1 MNIHEAVHASYEDV
15 AYVGRPNH
23 HSHPS
28 RLAAI
33 ARLFGVAAPDP
44 ATARVLEVGCGDGAN
59 LLPMALAHPRARF
72 TGLDPSK
79 LLMSRARA
87 IAGDLGLANVEL
99 VEQDLRALDPRHG
112 PYDYVVAHGFYSWV
126 PPDVRD
132 AMLRVAGARLAPG
145 GLAFVSYNVL
155 PGSHLRRV
163 MWDAFRFGLPP
174 SSTGAARVEAA
185 RELAGELVDA
195 WSRSGRVSPQLAAEF
210 ADLPGRTESAIAH
223 DDLSP
228 VNDAVHVTRF
238 ARHAAGHGLA
248 FLAEAEPS
256 TMAATGLPPRL
267 QQEIARSDPLAREQ
281 WLDFA
286 RVRKFR
292 QSILARAPDVAQAR
306 FTPAAIDGLQLSAST
321 TYVQERERGR
331 ESAGDP
337 LLDLLVDAY
346 PATLPAVA
354 IVERLAAAGRTP
366 GQAREAMVRCVFA
379 GSVDPYALPL
389 APAPVAG
396 DRPTAFPF
404 ARWQA
409 ARREIL
415 TNLRH
420 EGVRLDDDVA
430 FALLAGCDGTRDR
443 QALAALVPAGAGPVG
458 EVVDHYLE
466 RFALAALLID

>member
-1 MNIHEAVHASYEDV
+1 MNVHEAIHAAYEDV

-33 ARLFGVAAPDP
+33 ARLFGIAAPDP

-59 LLPMALAHPRARF
+59 LLPMALVHPHARF
-72 TGLDPSK
+72 TGLDPSTR
-79 LLMSRARA
+79 LMMRART

-99 VEQDLRALDPRHG
+99 VEQDLRTLDPRQG
-112 PYDYVVAHGFYSWV
+112 PYDYIIAHGFYSWV
-126 PPDVRD
+126 PEDVRD
-132 AMLRVAGARLAPG
+132 ALFRVARARLAPG
-145 GLAFVSYNVL
+145 GLVYASYNLL
-155 PGSHLRRV
+155 PGGNLRRV
-163 MWDAFRFGLPP
+163 MVDAFRFGLPP
-174 SSTGAARVEAA
+174 SARGAERVVAARQ
-185 RELAGELVDA
+185 LADELVDA
-195 WSRSGRVSPQLAAEF
+195 WSRSDRVSPHLAAEF
-210 ADLPGRTESAIAH
+210 ADLSTRTESAIAH
-223 DDLSP
+223 DELSP
-228 VNDAVHVTRF
+228 VNHAVYVTRF
-238 ARHAAGHGLA
+238 IRHAGAHGLG
-248 FLAEAEPS
+248 FVAEAEPS

-267 QQEIARSDPLAREQ
+267 QQVIGSADPLAREQ

-286 RVRKFR
+286 RMRKFR
-292 QSILARAPDVAQAR
+292 QSILARAADVAQAR

-321 TYVQERERGR
+321 TYTQARERGQ
-331 ESAGDP
+331 EPAGDP

-354 IVERLAAAGRTP
+354 VVERLAAAGLTP

-379 GSVDPYALPL
+379 GSVDLYALPL

-396 DRPTAFPF
+396 DRPTAFPV

-443 QALAALVPAGAGPVG
+443 HALAALVPAGAGPVG

>member
-1 MNIHEAVHASYEDV
+1 MNLHEAVQASYEDV

-79 LLMSRARA
+79 LLMTRARG
-87 IAGDLGLANVEL
+87 IAADLGLANVEL
-99 VEQDLRALDPRHG
+99 IEQDLRALDPRHG
-112 PYDYVVAHGFYSWV
+112 PYDYVIAHGFYSWV

-132 AMLRVAGARLAPG
+132 ALFRLAGAQLAPG
-145 GLAFVSYNVL
+145 GLLYVSYNLL
-155 PGSHLRRV
+155 PGGHLRRV
-163 MWDAFRFGLPP
+163 MFDALRFGLPP
-174 SSTGAARVEAA
+174 STVGAERVEAA
-185 RELAGELVDA
+185 RALADELVDA

-210 ADLPGRTESAIAH
+210 ADLSTRTESAIAH
-223 DDLSP
+223 DELAP
-228 VNDAVHVTRF
+228 VNDAVYVTRF
-238 ARHAAGHGLA
+238 VRHAGAHGLG

-267 QQEIARSDPLAREQ
+267 QQVIAGADPLAREQ

-292 QSILARAPDVAQAR
+292 QSILARAADVAQAR

-321 TYVQERERGR
+321 TYAQERERGQ
-331 ESAGDP
+331 EPAGDP
-337 LLDLLVDAY
+337 LLDALVDAY
-346 PATLPAVA
+346 PASLPASA
-354 IVERLAAAGRTP
+354 IVQRLVAAGRSP
-366 GQAREAMVRCVFA
+366 AQAREAMVRCVFA
-379 GSVDPYALPL
+379 GSVDLHALPL

-396 DRPTAFPF
+396 DRPAAFPV

-443 QALAALVPAGAGPVG
+443 HALAALVPAGAGPAG

-466 RFALAALLID
+466 RFALAALLVA